1 MRCIICD
8 VKLDDFEVLRKYPK
22 NHPRAGEH
30 LDTCTKCLV
39 HIMDSTNFVPDFN
52 NNSWADSEGLLFDP
66 ITGAAKN
73 QGEDQEW

>member
-22 NHPRAGEH
+22 NHPLAGQH

-39 HIMDSTNFVPDFN
+39 HIMDSTNFVPDFSPN
-52 NNSWADSEGLLFDP
+52 GWEDNQGLLFDP
-66 ITGAAKN
+66 LTGRALN
-73 QGEDQEW
+73 RED